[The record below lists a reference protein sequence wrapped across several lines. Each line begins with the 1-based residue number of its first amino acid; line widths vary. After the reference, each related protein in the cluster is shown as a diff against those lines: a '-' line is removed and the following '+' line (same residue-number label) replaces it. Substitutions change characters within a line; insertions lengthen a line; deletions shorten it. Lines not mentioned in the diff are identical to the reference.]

1 MGIDSANV
9 QCLVEEYRA
18 ILADDPVCTN
28 ANDSVN
34 WDRVAQRLVGDCEWT
49 PTAALHLVRLIKDYG
64 AFVLRNAL
72 AAAIALDIQDGELG
86 I

>member
-1 MGIDSANV
+1 MGFDSANV
-9 QCLVEEYRA
+9 QCLVDEYRT
-18 ILADDPVCTN
+18 ILADDHVCTN
-28 ANDSVN
+28 ANASVN

-49 PTAALHLVRLIKDYG
+49 PTAAQHLVRLTSDYG

-72 AAAIALDIQDGELG
+72 AVAIALDIQDGELG